1 MANIKITE
9 LPEATEVAGADIGLI
24 VQGGITKKAPIE
36 KMRAASVEVFQQFLL
51 RQNTGQRFFT
61 ASKAGGTVTITSTQP
76 FQVLGK
82 IWLGGQVL
90 ASGSVTNG
98 SDHSL
103 LYNSDTKAF
112 SLSSNFNPALPL
124 HLVGGLHIYT
134 NGDLAVNSI
143 WDQGFRPTA
152 PNPRGMVFDQ
162 LKRKWV
168 DIYMLGQ
175 NHIVD
180 GTSRANVNIAS
191 GSRLPKKPLIYGGDG
206 AASYTRLSY
215 FEARNIMASH
225 GKFLPDL
232 QLVASA
238 LNGSTPLIAIGSDPV
253 TTKHAPG
260 YRSNIG
266 VEQSTGHLYIWTD
279 EHSAWNTSG
288 AWVDMDTGQGNWYGE
303 IFRTAFAAGAWHNAG
318 HAGPDCVVWSHSPT
332 ASSSSIT
339 ARGFSDHKGS

>member
-9 LPEATEVAGADIGLI
+9 LPEATEVADADIGLI
-24 VQGGITKKAPIE
+24 VQDGITKKAPIE

-51 RQNTGQRFFT
+51 RQNIGQRFFT
-61 ASKAGGTVTITSTQP
+61 ATKSGTTVTVTSKQP
-76 FQVLGK
+76 FQILGK
-82 IWLGGQVL
+82 VFAGGQAL
-90 ASGSVTNG
+90 ATGTVSSGA
-98 SDHSL
+98 DYSL
-103 LYNSDTKAF
+103 LYNSDTKAL
-112 SLSSNFNPALPL
+112 SLSSNFNPSLPL

-143 WDQGFRPTA
+143 WDQGFRPIA
-152 PNPRGMVFDQ
+152 PDPRGMVFDQ
-162 LKRKWV
+162 LKRKWA

-191 GSRLPKKPLIYGGDG
+191 GARLPKKPLAYGGNG
-206 AASYTRLSY
+206 SESYTRLSY

-232 QLVASA
+232 QLVSSA

-266 VEQSTGHLYIWTD
+266 VEQSTGHLWIWTD
-279 EHSAWNTSG
+279 EHSAWSG
-288 AWVDMDTGQGNWYGE
+288 SNAWIDMGTDQGNWHGE
-303 IFRTAFAAGAWHNAG
+303 NFRN
-318 HAGPDCVVWSHSPT
+318 SHCCR
-332 ASSSSIT
+332 ALGL
-339 ARGFSDHKGS
+339 RGLRGSRLRVLEPFSDGFEQ